1 MIPVTYGYARSSKAD
16 DATRNLETQL
26 HVPQDFEVWED
37 HIFEG
42 AMLGS
47 SISRFAW
54 SDLIARTRPNYT
66 VDVAWLDRFS
76 RNFDEDVRIQAEI
89 TKQNIGVAAIRGG
102 INTADDSAAVK
113 LFRRM
118 SWPRGPTGGVHQ
130 RAIKAGL
137 DRTRAERRKP
147 GRPPALT
154 PEQAE
159 ECWRMYAE
167 THSIRQVARIM
178 KVSQGTVKRLSCL
191 TRYTQYIRWREIGP
205 LQTYDA
211 SEKQSEHGKG
221 QHRSRRPAWG
231 TVRGPGSYGEHRPD
245 FHGGTP

>member
-1 MIPVTYGYARSSKAD
+1 MIPVTYGCARVSKTD

-66 VDVAWLDRFS
+66 VTVDVAWLDRFN

-102 INTADDSAAVK
+102 INTADDSAAAK

-118 SWPRGPTGGVHQ
+118 SWPRGPTRWSPPASDKSGPGPNQ
-130 RAIKAGL
+130 GRKEKARTPAGSH
-137 DRTRAERRKP
+137 TRA
-147 GRPPALT
+147 GRGMLA
-154 PEQAE
+154 
-159 ECWRMYAE
+159 
-167 THSIRQVARIM
+167 
-178 KVSQGTVKRLSCL
+178 
-191 TRYTQYIRWREIGP
+191 
-205 LQTYDA
+205 D
-211 SEKQSEHGKG
+211 
-221 QHRSRRPAWG
+221 
-231 TVRGPGSYGEHRPD
+231 VRGDTFDPPSGPHHEGLAGYREAALMLDAVHSVHSMA
-245 FHGGTP
+245 